1 MPPVCLGWHAD
12 RREATAV
19 RTAGR
24 IIGMIGGCSD
34 VGFRPRGG
42 VLLPR
47 HSLQQFR
54 QFVRWL
60 SADGS
65 RRRWMAD
72 VRLAV
77 GSYLDA
83 TQLTD
88 WSHEV
93 DSVVAGA

>member
-1 MPPVCLGWHAD
+1 MAVVGAVEVARAYSVWARLEREFALG
-12 RREATAV
+12 
-19 RTAGR
+19 AGR
-24 IIGMIGGCSD
+24 A
-34 VGFRPRGG
+34 RGG

-60 SADGS
+60 SADG
-65 RRRWMAD
+65 RRRRCLAD

-83 TQLTD
+83 TRLTD

-93 DSVVAGA
+93 DSAIAGA